1 MFKIWLYPQEVR
13 KRMIHVCCLYEV
25 RFREHGSW
33 MLKIYIERERE
44 TNV

>member
-25 RFREHGSW
+25 RFRGHGSW
-33 MLKIYIERERE
+33 MLKIYIYIERE